1 MKEHQRDSWVYSLED
16 VLNRRE
22 VRNKD
27 GSITVEYLIKWEGYN
42 DTSWEPFKQLN
53 AAARKFVKNKTW

>member
-16 VLNRRE
+16 VLDRWE

-42 DTSWEPFKQLN
+42 DTFKQLN
-53 AAARKFVKNKTW
+53 AAARRFVKEKTW